1 MGYFPAKVGA
11 GVRKVSRKGAKE
23 RRRRWRRGHARSQSV
38 IWVLNNFEFEISN
51 LKENEKREMEMELT
65 DISTANS
72 GGDDT
77 REEPGREEESGDVAE
92 PDAPTAGEENE

>member
-1 MGYFPAKVGA
+1 
-11 GVRKVSRKGAKE
+11 
-23 RRRRWRRGHARSQSV
+23 
-38 IWVLNNFEFEISN
+38 
-51 LKENEKREMEMELT
+51 MELT

-92 PDAPTAGEENE
+92 PDAPTAGEENEGMSTILGADPLTGVQQDAGDE